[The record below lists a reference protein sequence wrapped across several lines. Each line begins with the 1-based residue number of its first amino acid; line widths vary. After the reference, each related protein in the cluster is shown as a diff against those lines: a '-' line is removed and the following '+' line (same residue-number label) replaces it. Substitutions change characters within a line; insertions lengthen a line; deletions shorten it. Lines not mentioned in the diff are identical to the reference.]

1 MRLGYGRRLAHCT
14 HAGALLSKELVN
26 IVRAAAWRS
35 PAEAQQLVQ
44 ATDDVEA
51 VQLLQI
57 LELLMHKMLAQD
69 LERHA
74 LRRTVFHALVLKG
87 PDEALFKHFVKALR
101 VAPADVRQVL
111 VEVLPRVNSVADH
124 LELVELLRAPEPEV
138 RAAAGRVLVETGSKT
153 AVQALSSM
161 LLERGFPGLR
171 EGLDVVMRT
180 SGQQALP
187 VLEKLLVKP
196 EPTERLLAIRWLGD
210 AQHMARS
217 TGAALRLLV
226 PLLKD
231 PHESI
236 AIAAAIAIGQI
247 ATENDYHQFLVGP
260 HVDGKNLKLAGT
272 IIEGLKR
279 YPTER
284 TAELL
289 ERKLASGPNVLRLAA
304 LSCVENAINLH
315 AVALAAQTAS
325 SLPSA
330 AAPGT
335 PGSGPPTAALDID
348 PLIGVAVSALGHAQI
363 AVRNRAAEVMSS
375 LSKAQGVE
383 LGRTIVWLLRSGDTT
398 TRRMA
403 AEVLRSVK
411 DPHGELWPKL
421 VSSLRDD
428 DWWVRERV
436 MDALVELAGHGLS
449 RYMVAW
455 LNDRSDVVRRFALN
469 VLLRLKDPETI
480 GSVVHT
486 ARTDPDWWAREKA
499 VEVIAE
505 FRDPRAVPIL
515 VDILHST
522 PELQMAC
529 INALKI
535 LDPAS
540 AATHLLP
547 LVASVDADVRLLV
560 LKFIEE
566 QNDPAHAVLVEPLKR
581 DPDPA
586 VQRLAHALIVRWRII
601 KDDATGSGLVP
612 APINAQKL
620 IGGISAAVDDRPLEQ
635 LLLKMVELDGSDL
648 IIAPERPVFMK
659 RLGQI
664 EPLTDGPLSSERVA
678 SLLIPLVSAVGA
690 VRLDQKKDVDF
701 STVVKATGHRFRV
714 NLFRQRGG
722 LSGVFRAIRAQ
733 IPVLEELG
741 LPPLVRELTSMRTGL
756 VLVGGATSSGKSTTL
771 AAFID
776 YINRTQP
783 RHVVSLEDPV
793 EILHGNKLALVQQRE
808 VGSHT
813 KSFAR
818 ALRSALREDPDVIV
832 IGEMRDKETIELALT
847 AAETGH
853 LVVGTLHTVSSDA
866 CIDRIINAFPRGQQD
881 QARASLA
888 DSLRA
893 VVCQT
898 LVRRRAGISG
908 PRLLASELLVNNDA
922 VSNLIRKAKTVQI
935 PSIVATSRES
945 GMQSLDQDLIR
956 LVKTGIVDDIDVLAK
971 ARNKPTVEQAL
982 AEHRAEAPVTGK
994 FPMPSR
1000 KTG

>member
-1 MRLGYGRRLAHCT
+1 MA
-14 HAGALLSKELVN
+14 KELVN

-35 PAEAQQLVQ
+35 PAEAAQLVQ
-44 ATDDVEA
+44 ATVDVDA
-51 VQLLQI
+51 ADLLGI
-57 LELLMHKMLAQD
+57 LEVLSHKMLAQD
-69 LERHA
+69 TERHA
-74 LRRTVFHALVLKG
+74 MRRQVFFALVHRR
-87 PDEALFKHFVKALR
+87 PDESLFKPFVKALR
-101 VAPADVRQVL
+101 TAAPDVRAVL
-111 VEVLPRVNSVADH
+111 VDVLPKVNAVADH
-124 LELVELLRAPEPEV
+124 LELVELLRAPETEV
-138 RAAAGRVLVETGSKT
+138 RVAAARVLVDIGSKT

-161 LLERGFPGLR
+161 LFERGFAGLR

-180 SGQQALP
+180 SGAQALP
-187 VLEKLLVKP
+187 VLEKLLARP
-196 EPTERLLAIRWLGD
+196 DATERLLAIRWLGD
-210 AQHMARS
+210 AQHMSRS

-231 PHESI
+231 GHESI
-236 AIAAAIAIGQI
+236 GIAAAIAIGQI
-247 ATENDYHQFLVGP
+247 ASENDYHALLVGP
-260 HVDGKNLKLAGT
+260 LADGKNLKLAGT
-272 IIEGLKR
+272 VIEGLKR
-279 YPTER
+279 FPTER

-304 LSCVENAINLH
+304 LSCVENA
-315 AVALAAQTAS
+315 VALQ
-325 SLPSA
+325 A
-330 AAPGT
+330 AAAAA
-335 PGSGPPTAALDID
+335 AALTGATPPDID
-348 PLIGVAVSALGHAQI
+348 PLIGVAVSALGHSQI
-363 AVRNRAAEVMSS
+363 VVRNRAAEVMAT
-375 LSKAQGVE
+375 LSKSQGVE
-383 LGRTIVWLLRSGDTT
+383 LGRTIVWLLRSGDVT

-436 MDALVELAGHGLS
+436 MDALVDLAGHGLS

-455 LNDRSDVVRRFALN
+455 LQDRSDVVRRFALN
-469 VLLRLKDPETI
+469 VLLRLKDKDTI
-480 GSVVHT
+480 AAVVHT

-505 FRDPRAVPIL
+505 FKDPRAVPIL
-515 VDILHST
+515 IDLMQT

-529 INALKI
+529 IAALKI
-535 LDPAS
+535 LDPGS
-540 AATHLLP
+540 AASHLLP
-547 LVASVDADVRLLV
+547 LSTSPDADVRLLV

-566 QNDPAHAVLVEPLKR
+566 QNDPAHEPLVEPMKR

-586 VQRLAHALIVRWRII
+586 VQRLAHGLLVRWRIT
-601 KDDATGSGLVP
+601 KTDSLSEANVP
-612 APINAQKL
+612 APVSIA
-620 IGGISAAVDDRPLEQ
+620 AAVADDRPLDQ
-635 LLLKMVELDGSDL
+635 LLLRMVELDGSDL

-659 RLGQI
+659 RQGNI
-664 EPLTDGPLSSERVA
+664 EPLTDGPLSTERVA
-678 SLLIPLVSAVGA
+678 SLLTPLVSAQMA
-690 VRLDQKKDVDF
+690 VRLDQRKDIDF

-722 LSGVFRAIRAQ
+722 LSGVFRAIRVK

-741 LPPLVRELTSMRTGL
+741 LPPLVRELTAVKTGL

-783 RHVVSLEDPV
+783 RHVVSLEDPI
-793 EILHGNKLALVQQRE
+793 EIVHQHKLALVQQRE

-813 KSFAR
+813 KTFAK
-818 ALRSALREDPDVIV
+818 ALRSALRQDPDVIV

-853 LVVGTLHTVSSDA
+853 LVVGTLHTTSSDG
-866 CIDRIINAFPRGQQD
+866 CIERIINAFGRGQQD

-898 LVRRRAGISG
+898 LVRRKANSPG
-908 PRLLASELLVNNDA
+908 PRMLASELLVNNDA
-922 VSNLIRKAKTVQI
+922 VANLIRKAKTNQI
-935 PSIVATSRES
+935 PSIVATSRET

-956 LVKTGIVDDIDVLAK
+956 LARTGVVDEIDVLAR
-971 ARNKPTVEQAL
+971 ARNKAAVEQAL
-982 AEHRAEAPVTGK
+982 SENTQTGK
-994 FPMPSR
+994 IPIPR
-1000 KTG
+1000 KASG